1 MTDKENKIVVLR
13 EFSNIYDANIAL
25 GAGVCHFRLKIF
37 SNELLHSSFLFCI
50 FVRIST

>member
-1 MTDKENKIVVLR
+1 MANWFECKVRYDKLQENG
-13 EFSNIYDANIAL
+13 S
-25 GAGVCHFRLKIF
+25 GVCHFQLKIF